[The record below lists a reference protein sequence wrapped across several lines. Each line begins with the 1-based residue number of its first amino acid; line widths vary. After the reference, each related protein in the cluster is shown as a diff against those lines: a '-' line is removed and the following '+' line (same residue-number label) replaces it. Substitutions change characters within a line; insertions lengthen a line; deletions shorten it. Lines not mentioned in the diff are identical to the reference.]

1 MSRKNISKDVLNV
14 INKKTGK
21 TVTQK
26 DIHKL
31 AGNVKPS
38 TISDENQLRQ
48 LIRQVSKMAN
58 VPVSSATENEIIQAI
73 KKSGLNPKNLEDMMS
88 VILGKK

>member
-48 LIRQVSKMAN
+48 LSGKCPRWQTFPFHRLRKMKLSR
-58 VPVSSATENEIIQAI
+58 PL
-73 KKSGLNPKNLEDMMS
+73 KKAA
-88 VILGKK
+88 